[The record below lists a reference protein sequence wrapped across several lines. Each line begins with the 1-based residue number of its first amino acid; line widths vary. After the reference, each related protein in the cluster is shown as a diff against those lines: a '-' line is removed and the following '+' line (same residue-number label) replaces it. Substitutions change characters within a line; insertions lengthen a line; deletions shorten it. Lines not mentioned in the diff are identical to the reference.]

1 MHSLPPLISDL
12 ALILIVAGLV
22 TVLFK
27 RLKQPLVLGYIV
39 AGFLAGP
46 HMPYMPTVQDHSSIE
61 TWSSIGVIF
70 LMFSLGLE
78 FSIKKIAAMG
88 MRPVLAAA
96 MVMGCMIGVGG
107 ATGRLF
113 DWSSTDSLFL
123 GGMLAMSSTT
133 IIYKA
138 FDDLGLRRKRFA
150 GEVLSVLI
158 LEDILGI
165 LLMVILS
172 ATAVS
177 QQFEGGELVK
187 SLLSLGFFLVLWFV
201 VGIYIVPAFL
211 RRARAFINDETL
223 LVVSIGLCFVLVV
236 LADRAGY
243 SSAFGAFIM
252 GSILSETLEA
262 EKIEHLVSPV
272 KDLFGAIFFVSV
284 GMMVDPGILV
294 AHWGAVLVIT
304 LAVLGGQ
311 MVFGT
316 LSFVVAGHPLRRAMN
331 CGFSL
336 AQIGEFAFIIA
347 ALGVSLKVT
356 SPYLYPIVVA
366 VSIITTFLTPY
377 MIRLADPAYG
387 LLSRRFGH
395 WFKRIDADR
404 VATER
409 ATTTSGTPAP
419 APQERRL
426 TSYAGEYVKATV
438 LQTLVYGVLIF
449 ATVVLSFSALL
460 PVLRSLLTHW
470 VGNAVTGLLTLWF
483 VSVFVRPVV
492 MRKHNSSSARALRAH
507 FSGRLLVGISMG
519 VRLLLAVYTLFY
531 IIEYLSPFA
540 WYYHLAAALLLL
552 LFILRSRRIKYQSI
566 RIERRFRQNLS
577 QRETASRQSTPGSY
591 AGRLAAHDMHLA
603 RLTLP
608 TFTHWAG
615 QTLQSLDLGRRCG
628 VHVAAVL
635 RGDRR
640 INIPDGST
648 HLYPGDVLEVIGD
661 DSCLENFAAQMQS
674 ATDAAPAADHADHSL
689 RLLRLRVSRRS
700 PLVGTTVAE
709 SGIRDTYDCML
720 IGFEDATGNIE
731 VSEAS
736 RTIVS
741 GQVLWVVGERPA
753 LRRLEALLQPPT
765 STAPQTPT
773 AAATGAPR

>member
-88 MRPVLAAA
+88 MRPILAAA

-201 VGIYIVPAFL
+201 VGIYVVPAFL

-409 ATTTSGTPAP
+409 ATATSGTPAP
-419 APQERRL
+419 SSQERRL

-492 MRKHNSSSARALRAH
+492 MRKHNSSSARAAYPLLGAPTGGHLDGRAFAAGRLHPLLHHRISFALRLVLSSGGDPLAAAFHPALAAH
-507 FSGRLLVGISMG
+507 QVPKHPHRAAFPSKPQSARNGLAAKHAGQLCGSAGRPRYAPGTAHAADFHPLGGANAAIARPRSALRCARGGRVARRPAHQHPRRLHPPVSGRRVGG
-519 VRLLLAVYTLFY
+519 DRRRLLLGKLRRANAECDRCSPRRRPCRSQLA
-531 IIEYLSPFA
+531 PFA
-540 WYYHLAAALLLL
+540 PA
-552 LFILRSRRIKYQSI
+552 
-566 RIERRFRQNLS
+566 
-577 QRETASRQSTPGSY
+577 
-591 AGRLAAHDMHLA
+591 RLASLA
-603 RLTLP
+603 VGGHHR
-608 TFTHWAG
+608 
-615 QTLQSLDLGRRCG
+615 GRER
-628 VHVAAVL
+628 
-635 RGDRR
+635 
-640 INIPDGST
+640 
-648 HLYPGDVLEVIGD
+648 
-661 DSCLENFAAQMQS
+661 
-674 ATDAAPAADHADHSL
+674 HSRHL
-689 RLLRLRVSRRS
+689 RLHAHR
-700 PLVGTTVAE
+700 
-709 SGIRDTYDCML
+709 
-720 IGFEDATGNIE
+720 F
-731 VSEAS
+731 
-736 RTIVS
+736 
-741 GQVLWVVGERPA
+741 
-753 LRRLEALLQPPT
+753 
-765 STAPQTPT
+765 
-773 AAATGAPR
+773 

>member
-88 MRPVLAAA
+88 MRPILAAA

-201 VGIYIVPAFL
+201 VGIYVVPAFL

-409 ATTTSGTPAP
+409 ATATSGTPASS
-419 APQERRL
+419 PQERRL
-426 TSYAGEYVKATV
+426 TSYAGEYMKATV

-492 MRKHNSSSARALRAH
+492 MRKHNSSSARALRTH

-577 QRETASRQSTPGSY
+577 QRETASRQNTPGSY

-720 IGFEDATGNIE
+720 IGFEDAAGNIE

-753 LRRLEALLQPPT
+753 LRRLEALVQPPK
-765 STAPQTPT
+765 STAPQAPPTDASTTP
-773 AAATGAPR
+773 R

>member
-1 MHSLPPLISDL
+1 
-12 ALILIVAGLV
+12 
-22 TVLFK
+22 
-27 RLKQPLVLGYIV
+27 
-39 AGFLAGP
+39 
-46 HMPYMPTVQDHSSIE
+46 
-61 TWSSIGVIF
+61 
-70 LMFSLGLE
+70 
-78 FSIKKIAAMG
+78 
-88 MRPVLAAA
+88 

-201 VGIYIVPAFL
+201 VGIYVVPAFL

-304 LAVLGGQ
+304 LACWAVNG
-311 MVFGT
+311 VRHT
-316 LSFVVAGHPLRRAMN
+316 LFRRGRAPAASGHELRIFARADRRICLHHRGAGR
-331 CGFSL
+331 L
-336 AQIGEFAFIIA
+336 AQGDEPLPLPHCRGGEHHHHVPH
-347 ALGVSLKVT
+347 ALHDPPG
-356 SPYLYPIVVA
+356 
-366 VSIITTFLTPY
+366 
-377 MIRLADPAYG
+377 DPAYG

-409 ATTTSGTPAP
+409 ATATSGTPAP
-419 APQERRL
+419 SPQERRL

-492 MRKHNSSSARALRAH
+492 MRKHNSSSARALRTH

-552 LFILRSRRIKYQSI
+552 LSSCARGASSTKASASSGVSVKTSVSAKRPLGKARRAAMRGGWPPTICTWHGSRYRLSPTGRGKRCNRSTSV
-566 RIERRFRQNLS
+566 
-577 QRETASRQSTPGSY
+577 G
-591 AGRLAAHDMHLA
+591 
-603 RLTLP
+603 
-608 TFTHWAG
+608 
-615 QTLQSLDLGRRCG
+615 
-628 VHVAAVL
+628 AAVC
-635 RGDRR
+635 
-640 INIPDGST
+640 T
-648 HLYPGDVLEVIGD
+648 
-661 DSCLENFAAQMQS
+661 
-674 ATDAAPAADHADHSL
+674 
-689 RLLRLRVSRRS
+689 
-700 PLVGTTVAE
+700 
-709 SGIRDTYDCML
+709 
-720 IGFEDATGNIE
+720 
-731 VSEAS
+731 
-736 RTIVS
+736 
-741 GQVLWVVGERPA
+741 WRPCC
-753 LRRLEALLQPPT
+753 
-765 STAPQTPT
+765 
-773 AAATGAPR
+773 AATGASTSPTAPPTCIRATCWR

>member
-46 HMPYMPTVQDHSSIE
+46 HMPYLPTVQDQSSIE
-61 TWSSIGVIF
+61 TWSNIGVIF

-78 FSIKKIAAMG
+78 FSIKKILKMG
-88 MRPVLAAA
+88 MRPVVAAA

-138 FDDLGLRRKRFA
+138 YDDLGLRSKNFA

-177 QQFEGGELVK
+177 QQFQGGELAK

-201 VGIYIVPAFL
+201 VGIYVVPAFL
-211 RRARAFINDETL
+211 RRARAFINNETL
-223 LVVSIGLCFVLVV
+223 VVVAIGLCFLLVV

-243 SSAFGAFIM
+243 SSAFGAFMM
-252 GSILSETLEA
+252 GSILAETLEA
-262 EKIEHLVSPV
+262 EKIEKLTAPV

-284 GMMVDPGILV
+284 GMMVNPGILV
-294 AHWGAVLVIT
+294 EHWSAVLVIT

-311 MVFGT
+311 AVFGT

-347 ALGVSLKVT
+347 ALGVSLNVT
-356 SPYLYPIVVA
+356 GSYLYPIVVA

-377 MIRLADPAYG
+377 MIRFADPAYAFV
-387 LLSRRFGH
+387 SARFGRY
-395 WFKRIDADR
+395 FKRIDADR

-409 ATTTSGTPAP
+409 AAAAGSAAESAPRWVPA
-419 APQERRL
+419 
-426 TSYAGEYVKATV
+426 YVGEYLHAVV

-460 PVLRSLLTHW
+460 PALRNLLTHW
-470 VGNAVTGLLTLWF
+470 PGNAVTGLITLWIVALF
-483 VSVFVRPVV
+483 IRPVV
-492 MRKHNSSSARALRAH
+492 ARKHRSAAAHALREH
-507 FSGRLLVGISMG
+507 LGGRVLIGCTMALRIA
-519 VRLLLAVYTLFY
+519 LAVYTLFY
-531 IIEYLSPFA
+531 IYEYLSPFA
-540 WYYHLAAALLLL
+540 WYYHLAVAVLSLGI
-552 LFILRSRRIKYQSI
+552 ILRSRRIKYQSI
-566 RIERRFRQNLS
+566 RIERRFRQNLT
-577 QRETASRQSTPGSY
+577 QRETASRQNAAGNY

-608 TFTHWAG
+608 LGTHWAG
-615 QTLQSLDLGRRCG
+615 QSLQSLNFGQRFG

-635 RGDRR
+635 RDDRR
-640 INIPDGST
+640 INIPDGTT
-648 HLYPGDVLEVIGD
+648 HIYPGDVLEVIGD
-661 DSCLENFAAQMQS
+661 DAGLEILAAQMQS
-674 ATDAAPAADHADHSL
+674 EADPAPPTDNADHSL
-689 RLLRLRVSRRS
+689 RLRRLPVSRRS
-700 PLVGTTVAE
+700 QLVGVTVAD
-709 SGIRDTYDCML
+709 SGIRDVYDCMI
-720 IGFEDATGNIE
+720 IGFEDRSGSLE
-731 VSEAS
+731 GSEAS
-736 RTIVS
+736 RTIVA
-741 GQVLWVVGERPA
+741 GDVLWVVGERPA
-753 LRRLEALLQPPT
+753 LQRLQDLTHPPQ
-765 STAPQTPT
+765 SLAPTPT
-773 AAATGAPR
+773 RPETEG

>member
-1 MHSLPPLISDL
+1 
-12 ALILIVAGLV
+12 
-22 TVLFK
+22 
-27 RLKQPLVLGYIV
+27 
-39 AGFLAGP
+39 
-46 HMPYMPTVQDHSSIE
+46 
-61 TWSSIGVIF
+61 
-70 LMFSLGLE
+70 
-78 FSIKKIAAMG
+78 
-88 MRPVLAAA
+88 
-96 MVMGCMIGVGG
+96 
-107 ATGRLF
+107 
-113 DWSSTDSLFL
+113 
-123 GGMLAMSSTT
+123 
-133 IIYKA
+133 
-138 FDDLGLRRKRFA
+138 
-150 GEVLSVLI
+150 
-158 LEDILGI
+158 
-165 LLMVILS
+165 
-172 ATAVS
+172 
-177 QQFEGGELVK
+177 
-187 SLLSLGFFLVLWFV
+187 
-201 VGIYIVPAFL
+201 
-211 RRARAFINDETL
+211 
-223 LVVSIGLCFVLVV
+223 
-236 LADRAGY
+236 
-243 SSAFGAFIM
+243 M

-262 EKIEHLVSPV
+262 EEIKHLVSPV

-409 ATTTSGTPAP
+409 ATATSGTPASS
-419 APQERRL
+419 PQERRL
-426 TSYAGEYVKATV
+426 TSYAGEYMKATV

-492 MRKHNSSSARALRAH
+492 MRKHNSSSARALRSH

-519 VRLLLAVYTLFY
+519 ARLLLAVYTLFY

-720 IGFEDATGNIE
+720 IGFEDAAGNIE

-753 LRRLEALLQPPT
+753 LRRLEALVQPPT

>member
-88 MRPVLAAA
+88 MRPILAAA

-201 VGIYIVPAFL
+201 VGIYVVPAFL

-272 KDLFGAIFFVSV
+272 KDPVS
-284 GMMVDPGILV
+284 
-294 AHWGAVLVIT
+294 
-304 LAVLGGQ
+304 
-311 MVFGT
+311 
-316 LSFVVAGHPLRRAMN
+316 
-331 CGFSL
+331 
-336 AQIGEFAFIIA
+336 
-347 ALGVSLKVT
+347 
-356 SPYLYPIVVA
+356 Y
-366 VSIITTFLTPY
+366 
-377 MIRLADPAYG
+377 
-387 LLSRRFGH
+387 
-395 WFKRIDADR
+395 
-404 VATER
+404 
-409 ATTTSGTPAP
+409 
-419 APQERRL
+419 
-426 TSYAGEYVKATV
+426 
-438 LQTLVYGVLIF
+438 
-449 ATVVLSFSALL
+449 
-460 PVLRSLLTHW
+460 
-470 VGNAVTGLLTLWF
+470 
-483 VSVFVRPVV
+483 
-492 MRKHNSSSARALRAH
+492 
-507 FSGRLLVGISMG
+507 
-519 VRLLLAVYTLFY
+519 
-531 IIEYLSPFA
+531 
-540 WYYHLAAALLLL
+540 
-552 LFILRSRRIKYQSI
+552 
-566 RIERRFRQNLS
+566 
-577 QRETASRQSTPGSY
+577 
-591 AGRLAAHDMHLA
+591 
-603 RLTLP
+603 
-608 TFTHWAG
+608 
-615 QTLQSLDLGRRCG
+615 
-628 VHVAAVL
+628 
-635 RGDRR
+635 
-640 INIPDGST
+640 T
-648 HLYPGDVLEVIGD
+648 HL
-661 DSCLENFAAQMQS
+661 
-674 ATDAAPAADHADHSL
+674 
-689 RLLRLRVSRRS
+689 
-700 PLVGTTVAE
+700 
-709 SGIRDTYDCML
+709 
-720 IGFEDATGNIE
+720 
-731 VSEAS
+731 
-736 RTIVS
+736 
-741 GQVLWVVGERPA
+741 
-753 LRRLEALLQPPT
+753 
-765 STAPQTPT
+765 
-773 AAATGAPR
+773 

>member
-46 HMPYMPTVQDHSSIE
+46 HMPYLPTVQDQSSIE
-61 TWSSIGVIF
+61 TWSNIGVIF

-78 FSIKKIAAMG
+78 FSIKKILKMG
-88 MRPVLAAA
+88 MRPVVAAA

-138 FDDLGLRRKRFA
+138 YDDLGLRSKNFA
-150 GEVLSVLI
+150 CEVLSVLI

-177 QQFEGGELVK
+177 QQFQGGELAK
-187 SLLSLGFFLVLWFV
+187 SLISLGFFLVLWFV
-201 VGIYIVPAFL
+201 VGIYVVPAFL
-211 RRARAFINDETL
+211 RRARAFINNETL
-223 LVVSIGLCFVLVV
+223 VVVAIGLCFLLVV

-243 SSAFGAFIM
+243 SSAFGAFMM
-252 GSILSETLEA
+252 GSILAETLEA
-262 EKIEHLVSPV
+262 EKIEKLTAPV

-284 GMMVDPGILV
+284 GMMVNPGILV
-294 AHWGAVLVIT
+294 EHWSAVLVIT

-311 MVFGT
+311 AVFGT

-347 ALGVSLKVT
+347 ALGVSLNVT
-356 SPYLYPIVVA
+356 GSYLYPIVVA

-377 MIRLADPAYG
+377 MIRFADPAYAFV
-387 LLSRRFGH
+387 SAR
-395 WFKRIDADR
+395 FKRIDADR

-409 ATTTSGTPAP
+409 AAAAGSASASAPRWVPA
-419 APQERRL
+419 
-426 TSYAGEYVKATV
+426 YVGEYLQAVV

-449 ATVVLSFSALL
+449 ATVVLCFSALL
-460 PVLRSLLTHW
+460 PALRNLLTHW
-470 VGNAVTGLLTLWF
+470 PGNAVTGLITLWIVALF
-483 VSVFVRPVV
+483 IRPVV
-492 MRKHNSSSARALRAH
+492 ARKHRSAAAHALREH
-507 FSGRLLVGISMG
+507 LGGRVFIGCTMALRIA
-519 VRLLLAVYTLFY
+519 LAVYTLFY
-531 IIEYLSPFA
+531 IYEYLSPYA
-540 WYYHLAAALLLL
+540 WYYHLPVALFTLGI
-552 LFILRSRRIKYQSI
+552 ILRSRRIKYQSI
-566 RIERRFRQNLS
+566 RIERRFRQNLT
-577 QRETASRQSTPGSY
+577 QRETASRQNAAGNY

-608 TFTHWAG
+608 LGTHWAG
-615 QTLQSLDLGRRCG
+615 QSLQSLNFGQRFG

-635 RGDRR
+635 RDDRR
-640 INIPDGST
+640 INIPDGTT
-648 HLYPGDVLEVIGD
+648 HIYPGDVLEVIGD
-661 DSCLENFAAQMQS
+661 DAGLEILAAQMQS
-674 ATDAAPAADHADHSL
+674 EADPAPPTDNADHSL
-689 RLLRLRVSRRS
+689 RLRRLPVSRRS
-700 PLVGTTVAE
+700 QLVGVTVAD
-709 SGIRDTYDCML
+709 SGIRDVYDCMI
-720 IGFEDATGNIE
+720 IGFEDRSGSLE
-731 VSEAS
+731 GSEAS
-736 RTIVS
+736 RTIVA
-741 GQVLWVVGERPA
+741 GDVLWVVGERPA
-753 LRRLEALLQPPT
+753 LQRLQDLTRPPQ
-765 STAPQTPT
+765 SLAPTPT
-773 AAATGAPR
+773 RPDASV